1 MLAGIACSVDKKIP
15 DPVAL
20 PVHFSASG
28 QTVAPER
35 WWRTFNDAA
44 LNDLCEQ
51 ALGNNFSL
59 LAAFNRL
66 EQARAVARKIGSE
79 LIPEINADIAAT
91 QTLTDMGSAN
101 ASILGLVASYELDL
115 WGRIR
120 AARNAAELDA
130 LAAGEDIAVAAISL
144 TAETASVWYRL
155 VEQRRQLK
163 LLDQQIKVNRNNV
176 ILITARFRGGQATAA
191 DVFQQNQLLESVIG
205 SRLTVIAS
213 IAVLENQL
221 AILIGKAPGLVKIS
235 EQDNFPVL
243 PELPA
248 TGLSADVMQRR
259 PDIRQAYLR
268 IQAADQRIA
277 SAIADRFPKLSLSV
291 GIGTSDSGLQPL
303 FSNWLGTIA
312 GNLLTPLVDG
322 GFRIAEVERNR
333 AAAAEALNDYV
344 NALLNAV
351 QEIENA
357 LVQERQQQ
365 QLVASLDKQVQLSQ
379 QASEQIRSRY
389 INGAM
394 DFLRVLTAILSQQN
408 LERSLL
414 QAQQQLIDY
423 RIALY
428 RALSGGFPLTQP
440 SV

>member
-1 MLAGIACSVDKKIP
+1 
-15 DPVAL
+15 
-20 PVHFSASG
+20 
-28 QTVAPER
+28 
-35 WWRTFNDAA
+35 
-44 LNDLCEQ
+44 
-51 ALGNNFSL
+51 
-59 LAAFNRL
+59 
-66 EQARAVARKIGSE
+66 
-79 LIPEINADIAAT
+79 
-91 QTLTDMGSAN
+91 
-101 ASILGLVASYELDL
+101 
-115 WGRIR
+115 
-120 AARNAAELDA
+120 
-130 LAAGEDIAVAAISL
+130 
-144 TAETASVWYRL
+144 
-155 VEQRRQLK
+155 
-163 LLDQQIKVNRNNV
+163 
-176 ILITARFRGGQATAA
+176 
-191 DVFQQNQLLESVIG
+191 
-205 SRLTVIAS
+205 
-213 IAVLENQL
+213 
-221 AILIGKAPGLVKIS
+221 
-235 EQDNFPVL
+235 
-243 PELPA
+243 
-248 TGLSADVMQRR
+248 
-259 PDIRQAYLR
+259 
-268 IQAADQRIA
+268 
-277 SAIADRFPKLSLSV
+277 
-291 GIGTSDSGLQPL
+291 L

-333 AAAAEALNDYV
+333 AAAAEALNDYA
-344 NALLNAV
+344 NALLKAV